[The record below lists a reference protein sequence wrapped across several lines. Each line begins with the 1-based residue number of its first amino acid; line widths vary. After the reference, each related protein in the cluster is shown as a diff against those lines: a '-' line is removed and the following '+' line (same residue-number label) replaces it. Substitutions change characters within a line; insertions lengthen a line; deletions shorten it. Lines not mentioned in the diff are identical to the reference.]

1 MLYGT
6 GIYLESTDVKA
17 RKVMYKVRIYPKKYK
32 PSYVNYNRRYT
43 TFSTEYLVAREY
55 RKRAKE
61 RFLTRPT

>member
-6 GIYLESTDVKA
+6 GVYLESTDVRA
-17 RKVMYKVRIYPKKYK
+17 REVIYKVRIYPKEYK
-32 PSYVNYNRRYT
+32 LLYVNYNGRYT
-43 TFSTEYLVAREY
+43 TFSTEYPVAREH

>member
-1 MLYGT
+1 MC
-6 GIYLESTDVKA
+6 
-17 RKVMYKVRIYPKKYK
+17 KVRIYPKEYK

-43 TFSTEYLVAREY
+43 TFSTECLVAREY